1 MQTVAQSWL
10 IYRLTDSALLLG
22 AIGFASQVPI
32 FLLSPVAG
40 AVVDRHN
47 RHRIVIG
54 TQTASMTLAFVLAAL
69 TLLHIVTV
77 WQVFVL
83 ASLLGFVNAFDI
95 PARQAFIV
103 EMVGKDDL
111 MNAIALNS
119 SMFNG
124 ARIVGPAVAGV
135 LVASI
140 GEGWCFFANAVSY
153 IAVIAGLLLMKVTS
167 RERAQHPSAL
177 SAIKEGFEWV
187 FSTKPIFALLLLVGL
202 VSLVGMPYAV
212 LMPIFADRILH
223 SGARGLGILMGFS
236 GAGALIGALA
246 LAAKS
251 SLRGLGT
258 WVAASS
264 ACFGLFLAMFAYSR
278 LFWVSAAL
286 LIPVGM
292 FMMVQ
297 MASTN
302 TLIQSMVPDRLRGR
316 VMSVYSMMMM
326 GMAPLGALLAGAL
339 SNRIGASLTVA
350 LGGFCSIL
358 GSIWFGT
365 RLPAIRVE
373 ARRLIIAQAYAGGD
387 PPQEMTTIRES

>member
-1 MQTVAQSWL
+1 MSM
-10 IYRLTDSALLLG
+10 LL
-22 AIGFASQVPI
+22 AF
-32 FLLSPVAG
+32 
-40 AVVDRHN
+40 
-47 RHRIVIG
+47 
-54 TQTASMTLAFVLAAL
+54 TLAML
-69 TLLHIVTV
+69 TLSKVVRV
-77 WQVFVL
+77 WQIFVL
-83 ASLLGFVNAFDI
+83 ASVLGFVNAFDI

-124 ARIVGPAVAGV
+124 ARIIGPAIAGI

-140 GEGWCFFANAVSY
+140 GEGWCFLSNSLSY
-153 IAVIAGLLLMKVTS
+153 IAVITGLLMMKVTP
-167 RERAQHPSAL
+167 RELSHHASAL
-177 SAIKEGFEWV
+177 TAIKEGFQWV
-187 FSTKPIFALLLLVGL
+187 LGTKPIYSLLLLVGL

-236 GAGALIGALA
+236 GAGALTGALA

-251 SLRGLGT
+251 GLKGLGT
-258 WVAASS
+258 WVMASS
-264 ACFGLFLAMFAYSR
+264 ACFGVFLAMFAYSR
-278 LFWVSAAL
+278 MFWVSAAL

-350 LGGFCSIL
+350 LGGFCSVL
-358 GSIWFGT
+358 GSIWFSS
-365 RLPAIRVE
+365 RLPRIRGE

-387 PPQEMTTIRES
+387 PPQEMTTVRED

>member
-1 MQTVAQSWL
+1 MMRVAPRERSQQ
-10 IYRLTDSALLLG
+10 DSALE
-22 AIGFASQVPI
+22 S
-32 FLLSPVAG
+32 
-40 AVVDRHN
+40 
-47 RHRIVIG
+47 
-54 TQTASMTLAFVLAAL
+54 
-69 TLLHIVTV
+69 
-77 WQVFVL
+77 
-83 ASLLGFVNAFDI
+83 
-95 PARQAFIV
+95 
-103 EMVGKDDL
+103 
-111 MNAIALNS
+111 
-119 SMFNG
+119 
-124 ARIVGPAVAGV
+124 
-135 LVASI
+135 
-140 GEGWCFFANAVSY
+140 
-153 IAVIAGLLLMKVTS
+153 
-167 RERAQHPSAL
+167 
-177 SAIKEGFEWV
+177 IKEGFQWV
-187 FSTKPIFALLLLVGL
+187 FNTKPILALLLLVGL

-223 SGARGLGILMGFS
+223 SGARGLGMLMGFS
-236 GAGALIGALA
+236 GAGALIGALT

-251 SLRGLGT
+251 GLRGLGT

-264 ACFGLFLAMFAYSR
+264 ACFGLFLAMFAFSR

-339 SNRIGASLTVA
+339 SNHIGASLTVA

-358 GSIWFGT
+358 GSIWFGS
-365 RLPAIRVE
+365 RLPMIRGE

-387 PPQEMTTIRES
+387 PPQEMTTVRES